1 MATRFVNDKECT
13 DQNIDPSYLM
23 EWQVFIVNSQSSP
36 QLLIAGKGD
45 TLPPLTII
53 TENKDILF
61 TCNRTFRRLNKAIFI
76 HWGDQRLFDVDYAY
90 MVHQLSEFVCIELED
105 ETEDFIILH
114 PKSEQQLME
123 IYSELVNNSKYID
136 KMSYPFTQMEFE
148 VRKHTLLNILEKQ
161 VIQCNRTP
169 LSNNKILLLVSQG

>member
-1 MATRFVNDKECT
+1 MGINSHSQSFH
-13 DQNIDPSYLM
+13 P
-23 EWQVFIVNSQSSP
+23 VNSGIKSHSNSEWDWDFQHKSQVHSGIEP
-36 QLLIAGKGD
+36 
-45 TLPPLTII
+45 
-53 TENKDILF
+53 N
-61 TCNRTFRRLNKAIFI
+61 
-76 HWGDQRLFDVDYAY
+76 HAY

-114 PKSEQQLME
+114 PKSEQQLSE
-123 IYSELVNNSKYID
+123 IFSELVNNSKYID

>member
-90 MVHQLSEFVCIELED
+90 MHGWVQFPFNSHSQSSNFSIKDLSPIRSPSSLKIKD
-105 ETEDFIILH
+105 LSPI
-114 PKSEQQLME
+114 PS
-123 IYSELVNNSKYID
+123 
-136 KMSYPFTQMEFE
+136 PF
-148 VRKHTLLNILEKQ
+148 HGN
-161 VIQCNRTP
+161 
-169 LSNNKILLLVSQG
+169 